1 MENLASYVRAHRPD
15 DAKLEYERMIRLTLN
30 WLDTHKIKEK
40 SVFLNQE
47 GKEYNAMLNF
57 LEDRLGV
64 RPSIE
69 KELFDILYTI
79 KETK

>member
-15 DAKLEYERMIRLTLN
+15 DDKLAYERMIRLTLN

-40 SVFLNQE
+40 NVFLNQE

-57 LEDRLGV
+57 LEDRLGL
-64 RPSIE
+64 RPVIE
-69 KELFDILYTI
+69 KELFEILYTI
-79 KETK
+79 KENK